1 MKLGDIYSICKRNY
15 NVIKSIDGSMM
26 NLMDYDD
33 ELTKKVKT
41 SGDEI
46 KKIEC
51 LKDAYLNLEKC
62 LEKCLEKVEDLI
74 FEEADKTSLLEL
86 QNAKEKMLSMM
97 DGIIGIY
104 EETGLQKKE
113 MIGIDIKF
121 PVSGNF
127 SDFRKDIDELDFIFT
142 KCPFFQDEKESLRF
156 DNVDIGSFWLTF
168 VVIGAA
174 ITGGSILLNNIA
186 AFVDK
191 CIIIRSHYLTV
202 QQQKANMEKAQVE
215 EKEKEEVIKGFNRY
229 YKIVVDNAIKELE
242 EITNC
247 KLQDGDERGRVEQ
260 SFEKMGKLI
269 DKGMQIYATIDS
281 PKEAKVLFEPLEMHY
296 LDVSSKLKLLEDKKE
311 EEK

>member
-15 NVIKSIDGSMM
+15 DVIKSIDGSMM
-26 NLMDYDD
+26 NLIDYDD
-33 ELTKKVKT
+33 ELTKKVKI

-51 LKDAYLNLEKC
+51 LKGAYLNLEKC
-62 LEKCLEKVEDLI
+62 LEKVEDQI
-74 FEEADKTSLLEL
+74 FVEVDKTSLVEL
-86 QNAKEKMLSMM
+86 QDAKEKMLSML
-97 DGIIGIY
+97 DAIIGIY
-104 EETGLQKKE
+104 EQTGLKKKE
-113 MIGIDIKF
+113 TIGIDIKF

-142 KCPFFQDEKESLRF
+142 KCPFFQNEKENLRF

-168 VVIGAA
+168 AVIGAA

-186 AFVDK
+186 AFIDK
-191 CIIIRSHYLTV
+191 CIVIRSHYLTI
-202 QQQKANMEKAQVE
+202 QQQKADIEKTQAEQ
-215 EKEKEEVIKGFNRY
+215 KEKEEIIKVLNRY
-229 YKIVVDNAIKELE
+229 YKITVDNAIKELE

-260 SFEKMGKLI
+260 SLEKMAKLI
-269 DKGMQIYATIDS
+269 DKGMQIYTTIDS
-281 PKEAKVLFEPLEMHY
+281 TEETKALFAPLEMHY
-296 LDVSSKLKLLEDKKE
+296 LEVDKQLKLLEDKKE